1 LLRKTNL
8 NLLLRETLRET
19 NKPENVRIVTH
30 LNPRQEIEM
39 DRDQMKRVFFNLIT
53 NGFQAMENGGTLTVT
68 TRKSDSCV
76 EVSFKD
82 SGEGIAPENME
93 KMFQPFFTTKAKG
106 MGVGLAICKKFV
118 ENHNGKITV
127 ESKVGKGTRFT
138 VRLPIRPEQEVENGG
153 KKRD

>member
-1 LLRKTNL
+1 
-8 NLLLRETLRET
+8 
-19 NKPENVRIVTH
+19 
-30 LNPRQEIEM
+30 
-39 DRDQMKRVFFNLIT
+39 
-53 NGFQAMENGGTLTVT
+53 
-68 TRKSDSCV
+68 
-76 EVSFKD
+76 
-82 SGEGIAPENME
+82 ME